1 VLPRENKP
9 FSKEEL
15 ENNWKSF
22 ALSRV
27 TDGSYNSEQVI
38 LNKPIELTGN
48 GTTILLKLDSQT
60 QMSQLNEFKPLLLE
74 YLRKNLNNFSIELQ
88 AEIAPQEA
96 KKMIYTSQEK
106 FRYLAEKH
114 PVLQDLK
121 AKLGLD
127 LEF

>member
-9 FSKEEL
+9 FTKEQL
-15 ENNWKSF
+15 DNYWKAF
-22 ALSRV
+22 AQSRI
-27 TDGSYNSEQVI
+27 TDGGYNSEQVI

-60 QMSQLNEFKPLLLE
+60 QMGQLNDFKPVLLE
-74 YLRKNLNNFSIELQ
+74 YLRRNLKNYSLELQ
-88 AEIAPQEA
+88 AEIAPQDA

-106 FRYLAEKH
+106 FKYLAEKH

-121 AKLGLD
+121 ARLGLD

>member
-1 VLPRENKP
+1 
-9 FSKEEL
+9 
-15 ENNWKSF
+15 
-22 ALSRV
+22 
-27 TDGSYNSEQVI
+27 
-38 LNKPIELTGN
+38 
-48 GTTILLKLDSQT
+48 
-60 QMSQLNEFKPLLLE
+60 MSQLNEFKPLLLE

-121 AKLGLD
+121 TKLGLD